1 MSALWRVYSV
11 LMEYAH
17 RNDQQ
22 NQIMDVIEEG
32 RRMLTEKEEQFQK
45 LLDNAEKKIDSL
57 EEYVEDIEEKYQ
69 STRAAM
75 RESQRLLE
83 KS

>member
-1 MSALWRVYSV
+1 
-11 LMEYAH
+11 MEYAH

-69 STRAAM
+69 STIAAM
-75 RESQRLLE
+75 RESQRKLE